1 MRDATVNDSTYIL
14 SHKSNFWF
22 FIQTRP
28 TLHKTDTSIKR
39 RLILVP
45 TVSVL
50 ERVDCIGIQGH
61 LLCCFLLNES
71 SSFSSQFN
79 SLFIICISKAKS
91 LSLVRG
97 YTDMKINKHENLVSF
112 YPANFDVSGIYK
124 GNVQYQCH
132 FGTVISR
139 HLGSHFSEKE
149 QSRWRNFFLQLW
161 KCNLFDFIE
170 ISGDICANTNI
181 HWGKLKHSA
190 NLLFWT
196 VLTAD
201 L

>member
-1 MRDATVNDSTYIL
+1 MALFDFTFSTFLTHFAIIVDFRLWERTFSYTGHCFEAKVFFLSIVFLQNHHLRFLKSFSHMRNATVNDSTYIL
-14 SHKSNFWF
+14 SHKSNFLF
-22 FIQTRP
+22 FIQTLP

-79 SLFIICISKAKS
+79 SLFIICISKAKP

-112 YPANFDVSGIYK
+112 YPANFAVSGTYK

-132 FGTVISR
+132 FGTVIS
-139 HLGSHFSEKE
+139 
-149 QSRWRNFFLQLW
+149 
-161 KCNLFDFIE
+161 
-170 ISGDICANTNI
+170 
-181 HWGKLKHSA
+181 
-190 NLLFWT
+190 
-196 VLTAD
+196 
-201 L
+201 